1 MLENVTC
8 QISDL
13 GNWLSN
19 IASFITIFSPVIAFF
34 IAFFTVKYDHYH
46 QERQDFEDSM
56 LWFGREGSYL
66 KDWLNALKIAINQS
80 VEEMKLDPDN
90 VVIDSLRFPNFSLNS
105 YDHIASKGYIE
116 LLEKEPLEKNCFLN
130 IIKIKEDVLNLKD
143 YQNSY
148 NQLWMLSSL
157 IGKTPGFNIAHYNK
171 MKRIIFDDISKKID
185 EYVTDYSAYKPPKYP
200 KRFSLLKF

>member
-8 QISDL
+8 QISDS
-13 GNWLSN
+13 GNWWNYVSLIISLLGSFA
-19 IASFITIFSPVIAFF
+19 IAYFTIH
-34 IAFFTVKYDHYH
+34 FTQYLREKK
-46 QERQDFEDSM
+46 EFETSM

-66 KDWLNALKIAINQS
+66 KDWLNALKIAIDKS

-90 VVIDSLRFPNFSLNS
+90 VVIDSLRFPDLSLNS

-157 IGKTPGFNIAHYNK
+157 IGKTPGFSISHYNE

-185 EYVTDYSAYKPPKYP
+185 EYVMDYSAYKPPKYP
-200 KRFSLLKF
+200 KWFSL